1 MSLLTIGKVFS
12 DNVYSFARLRTQNLK
27 FTNKKKKTL
36 KMSENNSNTDQ
47 AKQSCKTSV
56 NKSVLLTESDLVD
69 LGFEIVRWKEPNYYV
84 GIDRF
89 YKLDYAIIRINK
101 DSGISDD
108 LVIRFREGKFVLDG
122 YYSVRFFVIQDIKDL
137 ISSLTRASQTVC

>member
-1 MSLLTIGKVFS
+1 M
-12 DNVYSFARLRTQNLK
+12 N
-27 FTNKKKKTL
+27 NKLNQEQQLNKHDV
-36 KMSENNSNTDQ
+36 S
-47 AKQSCKTSV
+47 
-56 NKSVLLTESDLVD
+56 KSVFLTESDLVD
-69 LGFEIVRWKEPNYYV
+69 LGFEIVRWKEPNYHV

-122 YYSVRFFVIQDIKDL
+122 YYSVRFFEIQDIKDL